1 MAGEQTTTKPNFFIL
16 LGINPDDPWDQAKF
30 DAMLEEKR
38 KEWSRK
44 SSAVGNV
51 RIEAQR
57 NLALYGEIKD
67 VMSDK
72 AKRDLQAEA
81 ARKERMAGQS
91 ARIEQFERQ
100 LEMLAGKGFLE
111 QPEVDR
117 LVADFKDVLSEREIR
132 SRIKVPVRAPDP
144 QAGKTQQQLEP
155 ATVKAI
161 DERLRALQKKDL
173 YDLLGMSPSV
183 SSDQLL
189 KAAQALA
196 EDMLRRQPKT
206 QEVTLQAELAGHAKT
221 IFKTEEMR
229 HKYNESLRY
238 STLNALLEEL
248 EKIVA
253 MQDNMLHSG
262 QVAMFLGSATNAR
275 WSQQEALARLTEY
288 ARKRKWIVEV
298 PTIQLGLEKQ
308 RCGNCNELN
317 EKGREYCAKCNGQL
331 RFKCPDCEQ
340 PVGSDDVGC
349 GKCGFPVGNRY
360 WVDTLLN
367 ACQTL
372 LAQHDMKTAD
382 EQLKLAE
389 GAWMPKRADARLKRI
404 QEYRAE
410 IQRYSQARQQSV
422 ERLNDYLTKRR
433 FFTARDYLAQQSAD
447 AIPERE
453 TYLRTITTEIAQAQS
468 LLRQAKAAMYTE
480 QKIELCLQALHSCA
494 DYQEARDLLSTVP
507 PSPPTNLSVKPG
519 SDTIS
524 LQWNPSP
531 TRSVSYKIVRK
542 TRSQPVSVK
551 DGQLLA
557 TIGGRVYDDTQP
569 EIGLPSFYAVFAA
582 LEDIPSLEA
591 ATLPRP
597 ILLPA
602 EVSMVK
608 TRIDNQLVELT
619 WKAPPNV
626 QAIVVVRKEKMAPVS
641 ITDGVQLAP
650 LDLQHLVDRAVQ
662 NDCLY
667 FYSIFCKFKDYDGSI
682 VTSTGVTINAT
693 PETPPEII
701 GRLDISSQKGA
712 QGYEV
717 LLRWQ
722 KPRKGRAVVLKST
735 QVPAIK
741 PGESI
746 AVNELKRFGVVLEEH
761 PDSCMD
767 RATQVGILYYTP
779 VVILQNT
786 AYVGAPQ
793 ALPLIEDVS
802 DLRCQNTGT
811 AIRLN
816 WNWPTNCQEVFV
828 AFAYDGYPQT
838 NRVTPHARVM
848 RAEYEHRGFYDIR
861 GNLERDHYIIVAAV
875 VRQGD
880 TEIIGPGAR
889 VQARLF
895 SKIILSY
902 EIKLP
907 RMFGPKKRILTISAR
922 TTGKLPNLLLVS
934 KQGRL
939 PLRREEGEAYFRL
952 PGPTPIENMLE
963 FELPDKSFGPKTY
976 GKLYLEDD
984 GLYEMVTIH
993 HPSEDK
999 LRLS

>member
-1 MAGEQTTTKPNFFIL
+1 MAGEQTSKPNFFIL
-16 LGINPDDPWDQAKF
+16 LGVNPDEQWDQAKF
-30 DAMLEEKR
+30 DATLEEKR

-57 NLALYGEIKD
+57 NLALYGEIKS
-67 VMSDK
+67 VMSDP
-72 AKRDLQAEA
+72 AQRDLQAAA
-81 ARKERMAGQS
+81 ARKERTAGQS

-100 LEMLAGKGFLE
+100 LEMLASKGYLE
-111 QPEVDR
+111 QSQVDR
-117 LVADFKDVLSEREIR
+117 LVADFKDVLSEKEIR
-132 SRIKVPVRAPDP
+132 SRIKVEVRTPDP

-161 DERLRALQKKDL
+161 DERLRILQKQDL

-206 QEVTLQAELAGHAKT
+206 QEVTIKAELAGHAKT
-221 IFKTEEMR
+221 IFKTEETR

-238 STLNALLEEL
+238 STLNVLLEEF
-248 EKIVA
+248 EKPVT
-253 MQDNMLHSG
+253 MQNGLLYSG
-262 QVAMFLGSATNAR
+262 QVAMFLERATNAR
-275 WSQQEALARLTEY
+275 WSQDEALARLKEY
-288 ARKRKWIVEV
+288 AQKRKWFVEV
-298 PTIQLGLEKQ
+298 PTIQIGVEKQ
-308 RCGNCNELN
+308 RCGNCNQLN

-331 RFKCPDCEQ
+331 RFNCPDCGQ

-360 WVDTLLN
+360 WIDTLLN
-367 ACQTL
+367 ECQTL
-372 LAQHDMKTAD
+372 LAQHDVKTAD

-389 GAWMPKRADARLKRI
+389 GAWMPKRPDTRLKRM
-404 QEYRAE
+404 QEYRTE
-410 IQRYSQARQQSV
+410 IQRYTQARQQSV
-422 ERLNDYLTKRR
+422 ERLKDYLNKRR
-433 FFTARDYLAQQSAD
+433 FLTARDYLAQQSAD
-447 AIPERE
+447 TIPERE
-453 TYLRTITTEIAQAQS
+453 TYLHTINAEIAQAQT
-468 LLRQAKAAMYTE
+468 LLRQAKAAMNTE
-480 QKIELCLQALHSCA
+480 QKIELCVQALHICA

-507 PSPPTNLSVKPG
+507 PSPPTSLSIKRG

-531 TRSVSYKIVRK
+531 TRGVSYKIVRK

-551 DGQLLA
+551 DGQVLA
-557 TIGGRVYDDTQP
+557 TVSGRVYDDTQP
-569 EIGLPSFYAVFAA
+569 EIGMPTFYAVFAA

-591 ATLPRP
+591 AMLQRP
-597 ILLPA
+597 VLLPA
-602 EVSMVK
+602 EVNGVK
-608 TRIDNQLVELT
+608 TRIDSQLVELT

-667 FYSIFCKFKDYDGSI
+667 FYSIFCKFKEYDGSI
-682 VTSTGVTINAT
+682 LTSAGVTVSAT

-701 GRLDISSQKGA
+701 NRLDISSQKGA

-717 LLRWQ
+717 QLRWQ
-722 KPRKGRAVVLKST
+722 KPRKGRAVVLKSPQLPT
-735 QVPAIK
+735 MK

-746 AVNELKRFGVVLEEH
+746 PVNELKRFGVVLEEH

-779 VVILQNT
+779 VVILQNS
-786 AYVGAPQ
+786 AYVGTPQ

-802 DLRCQNTGT
+802 DLRYQNLGT

-816 WNWPTNCQEVFV
+816 WNWPANCQEVFV
-828 AFAYDGYPQT
+828 AFAYDGYPQP
-838 NRVTPHARVM
+838 NRATPHARVM

-895 SKIILSY
+895 SKLILSY

-907 RMFGPKKRILTISAR
+907 RMFGPKKRILSISAR
-922 TTGKLPNLLLVS
+922 MTGKLPNLLLVS

-952 PGPTPIENMLE
+952 QGPTPIENMLE
-963 FELPDKSFGPKTY
+963 FELPDRSFGPKTF

>member
-1 MAGEQTTTKPNFFIL
+1 MAGEQTSKPNFFIL
-16 LGINPDDPWDQAKF
+16 LGINPDAPWDQAKF
-30 DAMLEEKR
+30 EATLEDKR

-57 NLALYGEIKD
+57 NLALYGEIKV
-67 VMSDK
+67 VMSDETQ
-72 AKRDLQAEA
+72 RDLQAA
-81 ARKERMAGQS
+81 SARKERAAGQS
-91 ARIEQFERQ
+91 DKIEKFERD

-111 QPEVDR
+111 QHEVDK
-117 LVADFKDVLSEREIR
+117 LIAGYKDVLSEKEIK
-132 SRIKVPVRAPDP
+132 SRFKVPVKAPDP

-161 DERLRALQKKDL
+161 DQRLRALQKKDL
-173 YDLLGMSPSV
+173 YDLLGMAPSI

-189 KAAQALA
+189 KAAHALA
-196 EDMLRRQPKT
+196 EEMLRRQPKT
-206 QEVTLQAELAGHAKT
+206 QEVTIQAELAGHAKT
-221 IFKTEEMR
+221 IFKSEEMR
-229 HKYNESLRY
+229 HKYNESLRL
-238 STLNALLEEL
+238 STLNALLEEF
-248 EKIVA
+248 EKTVT
-253 MQDNMLHSG
+253 MQNGSLYAG
-262 QVAMFLGSATNAR
+262 QVTMFLDRATNAR
-275 WSQQEALARLTEY
+275 WSQEEARARLTEY
-288 ARKRKWIVEV
+288 AQKRRWIVEV
-298 PTIQLGLEKQ
+298 PTVQIGVEKQ
-308 RCGNCNELN
+308 RCGNCSQLN

-331 RFKCPDCEQ
+331 RFNCPDCGQ
-340 PVGSDDVGC
+340 QVGSDDVGC
-349 GKCGFPVGNRY
+349 GKCGFAVGNRY

-367 ACQTL
+367 ECQTL
-372 LAQHDMKTAD
+372 LAQHDVKTAD

-389 GAWMPKRADARLKRI
+389 GAWMPKRPDVRLKRM

-410 IQRYSQARQQSV
+410 IQRYTQARQQSV
-422 ERLNDYLTKRR
+422 ERLKDYFNKRC
-433 FFTARDYLAQQSAD
+433 FLTARDYLAQQPPE
-447 AIPERE
+447 AISERE
-453 TYLRTITTEIAQAQS
+453 TYAQTINAAITQAQT
-468 LLRQAKAAMYTE
+468 LLRQAKAAMNSE
-480 QKIELCLQALHSCA
+480 QKIELCVQALHICA

-507 PSPPTNLSVKPG
+507 PSPPTSLSIKRG
-519 SDTIS
+519 SDSIS

-531 TRSVSYKIVRK
+531 TRGVSYKIVRK

-557 TIGGRVYDDTQP
+557 TVGGRVYDDTQP
-569 EIGLPSFYAVFAA
+569 EIGIPTFYAVFAA

-591 ATLPRP
+591 ATLPRS
-597 ILLPA
+597 ILLA
-602 EVSMVK
+602 ADVGGVK
-608 TRIDNQLVELT
+608 TRIDNQLIELT

-626 QAIVVVRKEKMAPVS
+626 QAIIVVRKERMAPAS
-641 ITDGVQLAP
+641 ITDGMQLAP
-650 LDLQHLVDRAVQ
+650 LDLQHMVDRAVQ

-667 FYSIFCKFKDYDGSI
+667 FYSIFCRFKDYDGSI
-682 VTSTGVTINAT
+682 VTSTGVTISAT

-701 GRLDISSQKGA
+701 GKLDISSQKGA
-712 QGYEV
+712 QGYEMR
-717 LLRWQ
+717 LRWQ
-722 KPRKGRAVVLKST
+722 KPRKGRAVILRST
-735 QVPAIK
+735 QIPDVR
-741 PGESI
+741 PGEPI
-746 AVNELKRFGVVLEEH
+746 AVSELKRFGIVLEEN
-761 PDSCMD
+761 PDSCRD
-767 RATQVGILYYTP
+767 SANQVGILYYTP
-779 VVILQNT
+779 VVILQST
-786 AYVGAPQ
+786 AYAGAPQ
-793 ALPLIEDVS
+793 PLPLIEDVS
-802 DLRCQNTGT
+802 NLRYQNTGT

-816 WNWPTNCQEVFV
+816 WNWPANCQEVFV

-838 NRVTPHARVM
+838 SRATPHAKVM

-875 VRQGD
+875 IRQGD

-907 RMFGPKKRILTISAR
+907 RMFGPKKRTLTISAR
-922 TTGKLPNLLLVS
+922 ATGKLPGMLLVS

-952 PGPTPIENMLE
+952 PGPTTIEDTLE
-963 FELPDKSFGPKTY
+963 FELPDKSFGPKTF

-993 HPSEDK
+993 HPSDDK